1 LIIINYS
8 PLIIKLLMS
17 SMKLSKAEQQVLQA
31 LAQGATLKAHRTMD
45 GAKVHK
51 LHPLGGEPLEGMAEV
66 VSEAVVTS
74 LKGQGLIE
82 SNMKFPAATYLLTDK
97 GVRVTATLTDGLT
110 KRTGIPLG
118 PRKYSSD

>member
-1 LIIINYS
+1 
-8 PLIIKLLMS
+8 
-17 SMKLSKAEQQVLQA
+17 MKLSKAEQHLLQA

-51 LHPLGGEPLEGMAEV
+51 LHLLGVESPV
-66 VSEAVVTS
+66 VITEATVTS

-97 GVRVTATLTDGLT
+97 GVQVATGLLEVVD
-110 KRTGIPLG
+110 IPLG
-118 PRKYSSD
+118 PRKYSPA